1 MFSMENLYDRRRVYK
16 KGELLENQLK
26 SSPIEIFSI
35 WLQDA
40 DNDNFVEEANAMSL
54 STLDSD
60 NCPRTRVVL
69 LKEYSEKG
77 FVFFTNYN
85 SRKGISLSENPK
97 ACLHFF
103 WQSLERQVIIKANI
117 DKVSSENS
125 DLYFYSRPRGSQIGA
140 IVSDQSSVIPS
151 REFLEERQKEV
162 EKKFANT
169 EIERPGHWG
178 GYIAKPYEIEFWQG
192 RPNRLH
198 DRILYTKI
206 LANESWQI
214 VRLAP

>member
-1 MFSMENLYDRRRVYK
+1 MESLHDRRKVYK
-16 KGELLENQLK
+16 KGELLEDQLK
-26 SSPIEIFSI
+26 SSPIDMFGI

-40 DNDNFVEEANAMSL
+40 ENDNLVEEANAMAL
-54 STLDSD
+54 STMDLD

-103 WQSLERQVIIKANI
+103 WPSLERQVIVKAI
-117 DKVSSENS
+117 VEKISSKDS
-125 DLYFYSRPRGSQIGA
+125 DLYFGSRPRGSQIGA
-140 IVSDQSSVIPS
+140 IVSEQSNVIPN
-151 REFLEERQKEV
+151 REFLEKRQIEI
-162 EKKFANT
+162 ENKFANK
-169 EIERPGHWG
+169 EIERPKHWG
-178 GYIAKPYEIEFWQG
+178 GYIAEPYEIEFWQG

-206 LANESWQI
+206 SSDDWKIQ
-214 VRLAP
+214 RLSP

>member
-1 MFSMENLYDRRRVYK
+1 MENLHDRRKVYK
-16 KGELLENQLK
+16 KGELLEDQLK
-26 SSPIEIFSI
+26 SSPIDMFSL

-40 DNDNFVEEANAMSL
+40 EDDSLVEEANAMVL
-54 STLDSD
+54 STMDLD

-85 SRKGISLSENPK
+85 SRKGVSLSENPK

-103 WQSLERQVIIKANI
+103 WPSLERQVIVKAGVEKI
-117 DKVSSENS
+117 SSKDS
-125 DLYFYSRPRGSQIGA
+125 DLYFGSRPRGSQIGA
-140 IVSDQSSVIPS
+140 IVSEQSSAIPS
-151 REFLEERQKEV
+151 REFLEERQV
-162 EKKFANT
+162 EIENKFVNK
-169 EIERPGHWG
+169 EIERPKHWG

-206 LANESWQI
+206 SRDNWKIQ
-214 VRLAP
+214 RLSP